1 MVKKI
6 SNVGLR
12 GVSNNSRHIRWNVE
26 QSPENMIMDS
36 PMNRYHFVI
45 VDDRDRKSISNRI
58 VTNLAKVSSV
68 ILIREIEGKVKGT
81 KFRYLFV
88 TYDSPASGEVLN
100 LSSLGKPLKK
110 DIDLYER
117 VKKKMSIEDYVM
129 KEYGG

>member
-1 MVKKI
+1 
-6 SNVGLR
+6 
-12 GVSNNSRHIRWNVE
+12 
-26 QSPENMIMDS
+26 MDS